1 MTGHPPRF
9 LWPFVAVVYV
19 LLLAPLVVVITV
31 SFGSTA
37 TFDFPPK
44 GLSFKW
50 YQAFFAS
57 EMFVRSF
64 FRVSQVVGLSTA
76 LVATI
81 VGTLSAIGLVRLRFR
96 GRQAIET
103 FFLSPLLVP
112 HILLGA
118 AIYLYLARLAWP
130 TSSLTLLAGHIVIA
144 TPYVIRCVTA
154 GLVGMD
160 PRLEEAAM
168 SLGATR
174 TQAFFRVTL
183 PLLRSS
189 LVTGAVFAFIISFS
203 DINLALF
210 LAGASAPSLPVHIFS
225 QIQFEAD
232 PSIAAASALQIA
244 IVGGLI
250 LLVQRVFRLRPMV

>member
-1 MTGHPPRF
+1 MNGRTPWF
-9 LWPFVAVVYV
+9 LVPTAVIVYA
-19 LLLAPLVVVITV
+19 LLLAPLVVVVAV
-31 SFGSTA
+31 SFGPSA

-44 GLSFKW
+44 GLSLRW
-50 YQAFFAS
+50 YRAFFAS
-57 EMFVRSF
+57 EMFVHAF
-64 FRVSQVVGLSTA
+64 FRVSQVVGLLTA
-76 LVATI
+76 LVAT
-81 VGTLSAIGLVRLRFR
+81 VAGTLSAIGLVRLRFR
-96 GRQAIET
+96 GREALEA

-118 AIYLYLARLAWP
+118 AAYLYLARLGWP
-130 TSSLTLLAGHIVIA
+130 TSSVTLLVGHIVIA

-168 SLGATR
+168 SLGASR
-174 TQAFFRVTL
+174 PQAFFKVTL

-189 LVTGAVFAFIISFS
+189 LVSGAVFAFIISFS

-210 LAGASAPSLPVHIFS
+210 LAGPNAASLPVHIFS

-232 PSIAAASALQIA
+232 PSIAAASALQIVT
-244 IVGGLI
+244 IGGLI
-250 LLVQRVFRLRPMV
+250 LLVQRLFRLRLMV

>member
-1 MTGHPPRF
+1 MTGRAPRV
-9 LWPFVAVVYV
+9 LSPFVVLVYA
-19 LLLAPLVVVITV
+19 LLLAPLVVVIVV
-31 SFGSTA
+31 SFGSTS

-44 GLSFKW
+44 GLSLRW
-50 YQAFFAS
+50 YRAFFAS

-64 FRVSQVVGLSTA
+64 FRVSQVIGLSTA
-76 LVATI
+76 VVATV
-81 VGTLSAIGLVRLRFR
+81 VGALAAIGLVRLRFR

-118 AIYLYLARLAWP
+118 AVYLYLARLAWP
-130 TSSLTLLAGHIVIA
+130 TSSITLLAGHVVIA

-168 SLGATR
+168 SLGASR
-174 TQAFFRVTL
+174 VQAFVKVTL

-210 LAGASAPSLPVHIFS
+210 LAGAGAPSLPVHIFS

-232 PSIAAASALQIA
+232 PSIAAASALQIV

-250 LLVQRVFRLRPMV
+250 LLVQRLFRLRLMV

>member
-1 MTGHPPRF
+1 MTGRPPRF
-9 LWPFVAVVYV
+9 LWPFVIVVYV

-31 SFGSTA
+31 SFGSTP
-37 TFDFPPK
+37 TFDFPPQ
-44 GLSFKW
+44 GLSLRW
-50 YQAFFAS
+50 YRAFFAS

-64 FRVSQVVGLSTA
+64 FRVSQVVGLLTA
-76 LVATI
+76 LVATV
-81 VGTLSAIGLVRLRFR
+81 VGTLSAIGLVRLHFR
-96 GRQAIET
+96 GRDAIET

-118 AIYLYLARLAWP
+118 AVYLYLARLAWP
-130 TSSLTLLAGHIVIA
+130 TSSMTLLVGHIVIA

-168 SLGATR
+168 SLGASR
-174 TQAFFRVTL
+174 PQAFIKVTL

-210 LAGASAPSLPVHIFS
+210 LAGANAPSLPVQIFS

-232 PSIAAASALQIA
+232 PSIAAASALQIV

-250 LLVQRVFRLRPMV
+250 LLVQRVFRLRLMV

>member
-1 MTGHPPRF
+1 MTGRPPRF
-9 LWPFVAVVYV
+9 LWPFVVIVYA
-19 LLLAPLVVVITV
+19 LLLAPLIVVITV
-31 SFGSTA
+31 SFGSTS

-44 GLSFKW
+44 GLSLRW
-50 YQAFFAS
+50 YRAFFAS

-64 FRVSQVVGLSTA
+64 FRVSQVVGLLTA
-76 LVATI
+76 LVATV
-81 VGTLSAIGLVRLRFR
+81 VGTLSAIGLVRLHFR
-96 GRQAIET
+96 GRDAIET

-118 AIYLYLARLAWP
+118 AVYLYLARLAWP
-130 TSSLTLLAGHIVIA
+130 TSSMTLLAGHIVIA

-168 SLGATR
+168 SLGASR
-174 TQAFFRVTL
+174 PQAFVKVTL

-210 LAGASAPSLPVHIFS
+210 LAGANAPSLPVQIFS

-232 PSIAAASALQIA
+232 PSIAAASALQTV

-250 LLVQRVFRLRPMV
+250 LLVQRLFRLRLMV

>member
-1 MTGHPPRF
+1 MRGGAPRF
-9 LWPFVAVVYV
+9 LWVLAIAVYV
-19 LLLAPLVVVITV
+19 LLLAPLVVVIAV
-31 SFGSTA
+31 SFGATA

-44 GLSFKW
+44 GLSLRW
-50 YQAFFAS
+50 YRAFFAS
-57 EMFVRSF
+57 PMFVRSF
-64 FRVSQVVGLSTA
+64 FRVSQVIGLWTA

-81 VGTLSAIGLVRLRFR
+81 AGTLAAIGLVRFRFP
-96 GRQAIET
+96 GRQTIET

-118 AIYLYLARLAWP
+118 AVYLYLARLAWP
-130 TSSLTLLAGHIVIA
+130 TSSLTLLVGHIAIA

-168 SLGATR
+168 SLGASR
-174 TQAFFRVTL
+174 VQAFFRVTL

-210 LAGASAPSLPVHIFS
+210 LAGANAPSLPVHIFS

-232 PSIAAASALQIA
+232 PSIAAASALQIV

-250 LLVQRVFRLRPMV
+250 LLVQRLFRLRLIV

>member
-1 MTGHPPRF
+1 MSGRPPRL
-9 LWPFVAVVYV
+9 LWPFVIAVYA
-19 LLLAPLVVVITV
+19 LLLAPLVVVIAV

-37 TFDFPPK
+37 TFDFPPR
-44 GLSFKW
+44 GLSLRW
-50 YQAFFAS
+50 YRAFFAS

-64 FRVSQVVGLSTA
+64 FRVSQVVGLQTA
-76 LVATI
+76 LVATVI
-81 VGTLSAIGLVRLRFR
+81 GTLSAIGLVRLRFR

-118 AIYLYLARLAWP
+118 AVYLYLARLAWP

-168 SLGATR
+168 SLGCSR
-174 TQAFFRVTL
+174 PQAFVKVTL

-210 LAGASAPSLPVHIFS
+210 LAGASAPSLPVHIFA

-232 PSIAAASALQIA
+232 PSIAAASALQIV

-250 LLVQRVFRLRPMV
+250 LLVQRVFRLRLMV

>member
-1 MTGHPPRF
+1 VPGRAPRF
-9 LWPFVAVVYV
+9 LWPFAIAVYA
-19 LLLAPLVVVITV
+19 LLLAPLVVVIAV
-31 SFGSTA
+31 SFGSSS

-44 GLSFKW
+44 GLSLRW
-50 YQAFFAS
+50 YRAFFSS
-57 EMFVRSF
+57 ETFVRSF
-64 FRVSQVVGLSTA
+64 FRVSQVIGLSTA
-76 LVATI
+76 LVATV
-81 VGTLSAIGLVRLRFR
+81 VGALAAIGLVRLRFR
-96 GRQAIET
+96 GRQAVET
-103 FFLSPLLVP
+103 FFLSPLVVP

-118 AIYLYLARLAWP
+118 AVYLYLARLAWP
-130 TSSLTLLAGHIVIA
+130 TSSITLLLGHIVIA

-168 SLGATR
+168 SLGCSRA
-174 TQAFFRVTL
+174 QAFVKVTL

-210 LAGASAPSLPVHIFS
+210 LAGPGAPSLPVHIFA

-232 PSIAAASALQIA
+232 PSIAAASALQIV

-250 LLVQRVFRLRPMV
+250 LLVQRLFRLRLMV